1 MRTKRF
7 QVGSVAVL
15 FSVVVLCV
23 AVFAVLTVLTA
34 SSDMRLSRQY
44 GEHIRSQYACENL
57 GQQWLGEIDG
67 WIAGK
72 NALPDGTEVNGST
85 VQTEIINGTSVFN
98 IRLTLSGAGYE
109 IDRWSCTTKF
119 QPDESMKVWE
129 GTGEQNDG

>member
-1 MRTKRF
+1 MRKKRF

-44 GEHIRSQYACENL
+44 GEHVRSQYACENL
-57 GQQWLGEIDG
+57 GQQWLGG

-72 NALPDGTEVNGST
+72 NALPDGTEVSGST
-85 VQTEIINGTSVFN
+85 VQTEIIKGTSVLN

-109 IDRWSCTTKF
+109 IDRWSCTTQW
-119 QPDESMKVWE
+119 QPDEGLKVWQ
-129 GTGEQNDG
+129 GTGEQDDG

>member
-1 MRTKRF
+1 MRKKRF

-57 GQQWLGEIDG
+57 GQRWLGEIDG

-72 NALPDGTEVNGST
+72 NALPDGTEVNGNM
-85 VQTEIINGTSVFN
+85 VQTEIINGTSVLN
-98 IRLTLSGAGYE
+98 IRLTLRGAGYE

-119 QPDESMKVWE
+119 QPDESMKVWQ

>member
-1 MRTKRF
+1 MRKKRF

-44 GEHIRSQYACENL
+44 GEHVRSQYACENL

-72 NALPDGTEVNGST
+72 NALPDGTEVNENS
-85 VQTEIINGTSVFN
+85 VQTEIIKETSVLN
-98 IRLTLSGAGYE
+98 IRLTLSGAGYA
-109 IDRWSCTTKF
+109 IDRWSCTAQW
-119 QPDESMKVWE
+119 QPDEGLKVWQ
-129 GTGEQNDG
+129 GTGEQDDG

>member
-1 MRTKRF
+1 MRKKRF

-34 SSDMRLSRQY
+34 SSDARISRQY
-44 GEHIRSQYACENL
+44 GEHVQNQYACENL
-57 GQQWLGEIDG
+57 GQQWLSEIDG

-72 NALPDGTEVNGST
+72 NALPDGTEVNGNT
-85 VQTEIINGTSVFN
+85 VRTEIMEGTSVLN
-98 IRLTLSGAGYE
+98 IRLTLSGTGYE

-119 QPDESMKVWE
+119 QPDESMKVWQ
-129 GTGEQNDG
+129 GTGEQDDG

>member
-1 MRTKRF
+1 MRKKRF

-44 GEHIRSQYACENL
+44 GEHVRSQYACENL

-72 NALPDGTEVNGST
+72 NALPDGTEVSGST
-85 VQTEIINGTSVFN
+85 VQTEIIKGTSVLN
-98 IRLTLSGAGYE
+98 IHLTLSGAGYK
-109 IDRWSCTTKF
+109 IDRWSCTTQW
-119 QPDESMKVWE
+119 QPDEGLKVWQ
-129 GTGEQNDG
+129 GTG

>member
-1 MRTKRF
+1 MRKKRF

-34 SSDMRLSRQY
+34 SSDARLSRQY
-44 GEHIRSQYACENL
+44 GEHVRSQYACENL

-72 NALPDGTEVNGST
+72 NALPDGTEVNGNT
-85 VQTEIINGTSVFN
+85 VQTEIIEGTSVLN

-109 IDRWSCTTKF
+109 IDRWSCTTQW
-119 QPDESMKVWE
+119 QPDEGLKVWQ
-129 GTGEQNDG
+129 GTGEQDDG

>member
-1 MRTKRF
+1 MRKKRF

-34 SSDMRLSRQY
+34 SSDMHLSRQY
-44 GEHIRSQYACENL
+44 GEHVRSQYACENL
-57 GQQWLGEIDG
+57 GQRWLGEIDG

-72 NALPDGTEVNGST
+72 NALPDGTEVNGNT
-85 VQTEIINGTSVFN
+85 VRTEIMEGTSVLN
-98 IRLTLSGAGYE
+98 IRLTLSGTGYE
-109 IDRWSCTTKF
+109 IDRWSCTTQW
-119 QPDESMKVWE
+119 QPDEGLTVWQ

>member
-1 MRTKRF
+1 MRKKRF

-15 FSVVVLCV
+15 FSVVLLCV

-44 GEHIRSQYACENL
+44 GEHVRSQYACENL
-57 GQQWLGEIDG
+57 GQQWLSEIDG

-72 NALPDGTEVNGST
+72 NALPDGTKVNGNS
-85 VQTEIINGTSVFN
+85 VQTEIIKETSVLN

-109 IDRWSCTTKF
+109 LDRWSCTTQW
-119 QPDESMKVWE
+119 QPDEGLKVWQ
-129 GTGEQNDG
+129 GTGEQDDG